1 MSNLSPGF
9 LRFCHAIVTFTIA
22 AIVAAIFA
30 GSGPGLLRGIG
41 SAAAR
46 QLDGPGAN
54 DDRRPHAGQSFTSR
68 PQGLAS
74 TAISGYALLPFVAKP
89 RPLAGPAGRQV
100 PVPIVA
106 GLLPEASAIAVDGNL
121 VFIGAGSGLQIVDVT
136 DPSAP
141 RLLGTNLTKA
151 RNRLIAHQI
160 VVKGDLAYLL
170 GWEAEASSSI
180 TFFETHSAVLVFDVS
195 NKAQPQL
202 ILDMG
207 FRETLYSIAV
217 QGTWLYA
224 TGWYSE
230 PGGSHDPHFGL
241 VRINAARS
249 DALEH
254 QGFQDLGMWLVDLQ
268 PMGDSWIVAGMSF
281 PPDNRAALQSLNFAD
296 PASGRSLADL
306 SAVQGMLTSVVLL
319 NGQAYAILDDD
330 PTQVSPGHLLAVDLA
345 PADVAP
351 APTAIVGLNPAG
363 CVQKSLAASEQ
374 TGLLLITCGQGPDT
388 LVTFA
393 PLVTGNAG
401 PRFTTEP
408 LGQVILP
415 GQSDSCGFG
424 FQQKPLAVGDDLAF
438 VLGTRFGWNDT
449 VLSIVDVAAPDS
461 PRILSTLR

>member
-1 MSNLSPGF
+1 MPNPSPRF
-9 LRFCHAIVTFTIA
+9 LHFCHAVVTFAIA
-22 AIVAAIFA
+22 AVVAAIFA

-41 SAAAR
+41 FAAAR
-46 QLDGPGAN
+46 QPDEPGGIS
-54 DDRRPHAGQSFTSR
+54 DRRPHAGQSLASR
-68 PQGLAS
+68 PQGRAS
-74 TAISGYALLPFVAKP
+74 TAISGYALLPFVARP
-89 RPLAGPAGRQV
+89 RALAGPAGRQN
-100 PVPIVA
+100 PTPIAV

-141 RLLGTNLTKA
+141 RLLGTSLMKA

-160 VVKGDLAYLL
+160 VVKGNLAYLL
-170 GWEAEASSSI
+170 GWEAEARSS
-180 TFFETHSAVLVFDVS
+180 TDGFETNSALLVFDVT
-195 NKAQPQL
+195 NKAQPLL

-207 FRETLYSIAV
+207 FRETLNSIAA

-224 TGWYSE
+224 TGWYHE
-230 PGGSHDPHFGL
+230 PGGAHQLHEGL

-254 QGFQDLGMWLVDLQ
+254 HGFQDLGMWLVDAQ
-268 PMGDSWIVAGMSF
+268 PMGDSWIAAGMSF
-281 PPDNRAALQSLNFAD
+281 PPDSRAALQSLNFAD
-296 PASGRSLADL
+296 PASGRSVADL

-330 PTQVSPGHLLAVDLA
+330 PTQVSPGHLLAFNLA
-345 PADVAP
+345 PVDVAP
-351 APTAIVGLNPAG
+351 APTTIVGLNPAG
-363 CVQKSLAASEQ
+363 CVQKSLAASKR
-374 TGLLLITCGQGPDT
+374 TGLLLITCGHGTDT

-393 PLVTGNAG
+393 PLVTGTAG
-401 PRFTTEP
+401 PRFATEP

-415 GQSDSCGFG
+415 GQSDTCGFG